1 MFLNIFIVIFTVIS
15 YLHWLCTLYMRTTLF
30 IYQSKLSSFFPEWEL
45 LEAVEEIC
53 LGMKYDMIFFLFKDN
68 AYFW

>member
-1 MFLNIFIVIFTVIS
+1 
-15 YLHWLCTLYMRTTLF
+15 MRTTLF

-45 LEAVEEIC
+45 LEAVEDIC

-68 AYFW
+68 AYFC